1 MGFFLAHNS
10 PTENAGRNLLIA
22 VTGFGLATIGFALSE
37 SFAFSFSMLFLT
49 GAFDNVSVVIR
60 QTILQTMTPDS
71 MRGRVSAVNQIFIAS
86 SNEIGAFE
94 SGLAAKLMG
103 TVPSVIFG
111 GCMTLVVVTGTFVF
125 APKMRKLKM

>member
-1 MGFFLAHNS
+1 MGFFLAYYP
-10 PTENAGRNLLIA
+10 PTINAGRNLLVA
-22 VTGFGLATIGFALSE
+22 VTGFGLATIGFAYSE
-37 SFAFSFSMLFLT
+37 SFALSFAMLFLT
-49 GAFDNVSVVIR
+49 GAFDNISVVIR
-60 QTILQTMTPDS
+60 QTIVQTMTPDN
-71 MRGRVSAVNQIFIAS
+71 MRGRVSAVNQIFISS

-111 GCMTLVVVTGTFVF
+111 GCMTLVVVAGTFLF